1 LTSDAIDTGPSCLS
15 RCGWLVGNLESEPGK
30 DFPPWAS
37 SDSIRAIA
45 APLLLALKIT
55 WAVFIAVWIIGAFTA
70 KRTIR
75 RQSLRSRVGMVAIGL
90 AEYYLLFWVAE
101 YFRFAHW
108 RFLPDLK
115 LYAWIG
121 LLMTMAGV
129 AFAIWARLTLGRN
142 WSGTVTIKQDH
153 ELIRTGPYALVRH
166 PIYTGITLAVLGT
179 AIFDGR
185 VRSAILILVMLSVLI
200 HKMRMEEQFMNE
212 QFGSEYTRYRQRTKA
227 LVPFLW

>member
-1 LTSDAIDTGPSCLS
+1 
-15 RCGWLVGNLESEPGK
+15 LVGNLESEPGK

-75 RQSLRSRVGMVAIGL
+75 RRSLRSRVGMVAIGL